1 MADSKAEI
9 VIVGAGIIGLSI
21 AYQLARR
28 GAGRIMILEKAAA
41 VAEGSTGASSAVLRQ
56 RYSNPEMIRLARDG
70 LRAYS
75 NWSEFT
81 GLSEPRAVYQRTGM
95 IWMVGDTPEAAAA
108 HAELMRNEGIDAEV
122 LDAAELQRRFPALA
136 ACSSALDL
144 SGATE
149 HECADGGPFL
159 FERDAGYTD
168 PVGAAQDLLEA
179 ALREGV
185 ELRLRQRVTSIRRS
199 GGRITG
205 VDLAGGCSIDSP
217 LVINAAGP
225 WCNQLNSMAG
235 IKVPWTLSPMRVQVL
250 HRDRPTEIDGPLP
263 VVADTTG
270 GIYLRPEGRGQQI
283 LIGAIEE
290 EHEVIADPD
299 DFQRGVDPEYRETK
313 ILGLHHRL
321 PALPHRGRVTGL
333 AGLYTVNEEDVHPIL
348 GPTELDGFL
357 VANGFSGHGFK
368 LAPMIGSQIAQSLTG
383 KRARFD
389 TDVPIDYLRVD
400 REPITVQSKTAVA

>member
-28 GAGRIMILEKAAA
+28 GAGRITVLEKASA

-75 NWSEFT
+75 NWAEFT
-81 GLSEPRAVYQRTGM
+81 GLERPRAVYQRTGM
-95 IWMVGDTPEAAAA
+95 VWMVGDSPDDAAKHAA
-108 HAELMRNEGIDAEV
+108 LMQAEGIVAEL
-122 LDAAELQRRFPALA
+122 LDAAELKRRFPALD
-136 ACSSALDL
+136 ACTAALDL
-144 SGATE
+144 TGEIE
-149 HECADGGPFL
+149 HGCSEGGPFL

-179 ALREGV
+179 AEREGV
-185 ELRLRQRVTSIRRS
+185 ELRLRQRVVSIRQE
-199 GGRITG
+199 GGRILG
-205 VDLAGGCSIDSP
+205 VELADQSSIDAP
-217 LVINAAGP
+217 LLVNAAGP
-225 WCNQLNSMAG
+225 WCNQLNEMAG
-235 IKVPWTLSPMRVQVL
+235 IEIPWTLRPTRVQVL
-250 HRDRPTEIDGPLP
+250 HRERSAEIRGPLP
-263 VVADTTG
+263 IVADTTG
-270 GIYLRPEGRGQQI
+270 GIYFRPEGRGQQI

-290 EHEVIADPD
+290 EHERVDDPD
-299 DFQRGVDPEYRETK
+299 DFQRGIDPDYRDRK

-321 PALPHRGRVTGL
+321 PELPHVGKVTGL

-348 GPTELDGFL
+348 GATSLDGYL

-368 LAPMIGSQIAQSLTG
+368 LAPMVGSQIAQLVTG
-383 KRARFD
+383 TRASFD
-389 TDVPIDYLRVD
+389 TDVPIEFLGVD
-400 REPITVQSKTAVA
+400 RKPHSVASKTAVA